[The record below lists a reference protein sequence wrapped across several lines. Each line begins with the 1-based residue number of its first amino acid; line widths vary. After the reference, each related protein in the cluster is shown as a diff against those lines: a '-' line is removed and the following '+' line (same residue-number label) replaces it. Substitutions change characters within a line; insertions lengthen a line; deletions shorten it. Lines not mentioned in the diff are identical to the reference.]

1 MYQRRRSRES
11 LGAMYSGKKFKRVF
25 AFIGAVSLF
34 LSVVRIAVLFFESY
48 TLVASERASDHQLL
62 KICREQESAAISSAK
77 LRGACLSAKTET
89 AAPLVFKALL
99 KAVATLFSD
108 FAELFSSPTRVVVL
122 ILFVVSGLGAPV
134 VTLAFRTFLAGL
146 RVSSGKDHDSD
157 DSDVEDMRQLTLVV
171 NPGIQSILKG
181 SPDRH
186 GLLTHRRRAPTVAR
200 VESDDEA
207 DSHGFRAM

>member
-1 MYQRRRSRES
+1 
-11 LGAMYSGKKFKRVF
+11 LGGALYSGKKFKRVF

-34 LSVVRIAVLFFESY
+34 LSVIRIAVLFIEAYS
-48 TLVASERASDHQLL
+48 LVAVERLSDTQLL
-62 KICREQESAAISSAK
+62 KICREQESAAIASSK
-77 LRGACLSAKTET
+77 LRGACLSARTDS
-89 AAPLVFKALL
+89 AAQLVFKALL
-99 KAVATLFSD
+99 KAVATLFAD

-146 RVSSGKDHDSD
+146 KATSGKDHESDD

-171 NPGIQSILKG
+171 NPGIQELLGKG
-181 SPDRH
+181 APDRH
-186 GLLTHRRRAPTVAR
+186 GLLHRRRAPTVAR

-207 DSHGFRAM
+207 DSHGFRSM